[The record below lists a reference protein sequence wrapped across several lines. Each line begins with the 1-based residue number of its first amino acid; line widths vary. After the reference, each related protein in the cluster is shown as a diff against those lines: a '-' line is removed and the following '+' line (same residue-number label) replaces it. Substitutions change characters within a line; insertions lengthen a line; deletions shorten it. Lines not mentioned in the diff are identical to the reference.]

1 MSDSIG
7 ISVVIP
13 TFNRRTL
20 VERAIRSVLG
30 QTHPVDDIIVVDD
43 GSTDGT
49 AESLAAAFGD
59 RIRCVRQE
67 NRGVSAARN
76 RGLALARG
84 RYVTLLDSDDEWMP
98 EKTRLQWEWME
109 SHPDIGMVLCDVI
122 RRFPDGSSE
131 IFHRRTMLP
140 VDGRIL
146 EHVLLE
152 PTLVPASV
160 MMRREVVQQAGGFDE
175 TLATAEDL
183 DYHLKI
189 AARTGIAVIEQPL
202 VQALRGHDG
211 LSSLPGTYDD
221 YVRVIERAVAMHAA
235 TLPEAVRR
243 RALVR
248 AYTRGA
254 RGLILLGRRRDAWR
268 LVRKAWTTDS
278 SGATRRAILSLA
290 RLALR
295 HTASTLARS
304 IARGH

>member
-20 VERAIRSVLG
+20 VERAIRSVLA

-49 AESLAAAFGD
+49 GDSLRLAFGD

-76 RGLALARG
+76 RGLALTRG
-84 RYVTLLDSDDEWMP
+84 RYITLLDSDDEWMR
-98 EKTRLQWEWME
+98 EKTQVQWEWLE

-131 IFHRRTMLP
+131 VFQRRTMLP
-140 VDGRIL
+140 VDGHIL

-160 MMRREVVQQAGGFDE
+160 MMRREVAQQTGGFDE

-189 AARTGIAVIEQPL
+189 AACTGIAVIEQPL

-221 YVRVIERAVAMHAA
+221 YVRVIERAVATHAA
-235 TLPEAVRR
+235 TLPESVRR

-254 RGLILLGRRRDAWR
+254 RGLILIGRRRDAWR
-268 LVRKAWTTDS
+268 LVRKAWATDS
-278 SGATRRAILSLA
+278 SGPTRSAILSLA
-290 RLALR
+290 QLALR
-295 HTASTLARS
+295 STAGSLARR